1 MKHYVLVTWPA
12 RIRKAWPIFSVLLLP
27 VMACEVGSRTSA
39 ATTEQ
44 DFIPLGT
51 TEPSRPYLQYVGP
64 PALRFEDA
72 PPPPDLPDHPVAGT
86 TSPPG
91 HISDSAK
98 VKPNA
103 EAPAMVAAVPAP
115 AGASGSEPTSQHP
128 SESAEASAS
137 QATSILPD
145 DSKQR
150 VRPEDFLPFFQ
161 FPGGST
167 APVANAPGTIPPSSA
182 TYKQQ

>member
-1 MKHYVLVTWPA
+1 
-12 RIRKAWPIFSVLLLP
+12 

-64 PALRFEDA
+64 PALRFEDPT
-72 PPPPDLPDHPVAGT
+72 PPPELSVHSVAGT
-86 TSPPG
+86 TPSPG
-91 HISDSAK
+91 HISDSASAK
-98 VKPNA
+98 TNA
-103 EAPAMVAAVPAP
+103 EAPAMVAAVPSP
-115 AGASGSEPTSQHP
+115 AGASSSEPAPQRS
-128 SESAEASAS
+128 SETAEASAS

-145 DSKQR
+145 ETKQR

-167 APVANAPGTIPPSSA
+167 APAANAPGTIPPSSA